1 MRDAAHL
8 RGVGSMRDGVAL
20 LLLLCLPRAR
30 SITVGPDTKPHVNGN
45 RILLDGGVHAWQ
57 GPSTDVSSPIQ
68 DAETGKRTVIG
79 TLAQMGEEDAIRA
92 VEAAAMAWDRGQ
104 GEWPQ
109 MPLAGRIERVQAV
122 VAALK
127 ERRDEIV
134 NVLIT
139 LTLTRTLTRTLI
151 LTLAPTLTL
160 TRYSCGRSAR
170 VSLMPRRSSTAR
182 WNSFRRRSTR
192 SSSWTRR
199 AQAGAQSRG

>member
-1 MRDAAHL
+1 MYCVPL
-8 RGVGSMRDGVAL
+8 GGVGASDGAPTRRGLGSFLSMRVRTL
-20 LLLLCLPRAR
+20 LLALCLPRAR

-45 RILLDGGVHAWQ
+45 RILLDGGVHTWQ

-68 DAETGKRTVIG
+68 DADGKRTVIG

-92 VEAAAMAWDRGQ
+92 VEAAAKAWDRGQ

-134 NVLIT
+134 NVLN
-139 LTLTRTLTRTLI
+139 
-151 LTLAPTLTL
+151 PN
-160 TRYSCGRSAR
+160 
-170 VSLMPRRSSTAR
+170 P
-182 WNSFRRRSTR
+182 NP
-192 SSSWTRR
+192 
-199 AQAGAQSRG
+199 